1 MQMIRVTPARGEGG
15 LEEERREIGGRGK
28 YTEKRHIARLQ
39 ERGFAEL
46 LLFVN
51 ALFPYGQFSMGPT
64 YIFQSRHIISRRSYK
79 N

>member
-1 MQMIRVTPARGEGG
+1 MIRVTPARGEGG

-51 ALFPYGQFSMGPT
+51 ALFPYG
-64 YIFQSRHIISRRSYK
+64 Y
-79 N
+79 